1 MAAVLNVTQCLVVS
15 HCLAINARSTESDTS
30 LMVKCM
36 KSKHKIVSLEHSVAK
51 LYKSIPFHV
60 TVLMTCGFYQVPS
73 LQDLFKTVKP
83 EVILEFLKAAALY
96 RLL

>member
-1 MAAVLNVTQCLVVS
+1 MNSSILVFLLSGGWQCQSMSLIECVDFNAVRQ
-15 HCLAINARSTESDTS
+15 R
-30 LMVKCM
+30 
-36 KSKHKIVSLEHSVAK
+36 
-51 LYKSIPFHV
+51 
-60 TVLMTCGFYQVPS
+60 FYQVPS